1 MPEKSKHQIGGEYP
15 ILDLMREEGLP
26 MTREIYIALNW

>member
-1 MPEKSKHQIGGEYP
+1 MPAKLNHPTGTYP
-15 ILDLMREEGLP
+15 VLDLMREEGLP